1 MIVFQVPTRIL
12 AFVGKELI
20 EVVRRPGALFS
31 LVLGPFLIM
40 ALFGFGYDGRLSP
53 FRAMLIVD
61 PTSGLSTNLAD
72 YAAFHAPGS
81 ELVDVVTDPT
91 IARQALHEGRID
103 VAIFAP
109 SDVVANFKA
118 GRQSVIRVEYDLVS
132 PALANYADVLA
143 EQLGF
148 AVNRQII
155 QYAAEQGLTEASK
168 LGKAPPIPAAVVASP
183 TRVEAANLAPT
194 RPTLTS
200 YFGPAV
206 LALILQHMAVTLTA
220 LSLVRERHTGVFDVL
235 RVSPVSAVEI
245 LVGKMVAFGVLG
257 VIVAAAVLGLLVS
270 ALGVPFLGD
279 PLLVGVA
286 IVLVLAASLGV
297 GLLISVVSDSERQA
311 VQLAL
316 LVLLGSVFF
325 SGFLLNL
332 EQFTPAMRVVGNLLP
347 VTHGIRLLQDLLLRG
362 ATVETWRFAALGG
375 IAAVTVGITWLV
387 LRRDMSARV

>member
-1 MIVFQVPTRIL
+1 VIVFQLPTRIL

-40 ALFGFGYDGRLSP
+40 ALFGLGYDGQLSP
-53 FRAMLIVD
+53 FRAMLVVD
-61 PTSGLSTNLAD
+61 PSSGMSTNLAD
-72 YAAFHAPGS
+72 YASFHAPGA
-81 ELVDVVTDPT
+81 ELVGVVTDPAT
-91 IARQALHEGRID
+91 ARQALREGAID

-109 SDVVANFKA
+109 SDVLANFKV

-155 QYAAEQGLTEASK
+155 QYAVEQGLTEAGK
-168 LGKAPPIPAAVVASP
+168 LGQSTTIPAAVVASP
-183 TRVEAANLAPT
+183 TRVESANLAPT

-235 RVSPVSAVEI
+235 RVSPVSAFEI
-245 LVGKMVAFGVLG
+245 LLGKMVAFGVLG
-257 VIVAAAVLGLLVS
+257 VVVAAAVLGLMAT
-270 ALGVPFLGD
+270 ALGVPFFGD
-279 PLLVGVA
+279 PVLVGAA
-286 IVLVLAASLGV
+286 IGLVLAASLGV

-316 LVLLGSVFF
+316 LVLLASVFF
-325 SGFLLNL
+325 SGFLLDL
-332 EQFTPAMRVVGNLLP
+332 DQFTPVLRVVGNLLP

-362 ATVETWRFAALGG
+362 TTTEAWRFAVLGG
-375 IAAVTVGITWLV
+375 IAAATGGVTWLV
-387 LRRDMSARV
+387 LRRDMSARA